1 MDVWIDMMICHGCKH
16 VRTRRNNS
24 KLKWLRCFLWIFYN
38 KIFTFCS
45 VVINVF
51 QKALDVFQ
59 QNLRCFSKKIPR
71 YVIQK
76 NLNVFQRRIAGLF
89 LPLSLVSFLLKSL
102 GFILVELGSEKSF
115 RQCRWQVA
123 RNRRRAPKKRIHRK
137 GIESSNQPLI
147 FRIMSLL

>member
-1 MDVWIDMMICHGCKH
+1 MDVWIDMMICHGCKHVAH

-38 KIFTFCS
+38 KISTFCS

-59 QNLRCFSKKIPR
+59 QNLRCFSKKVPW

-102 GFILVELGSEKSF
+102 GFIGGTGLGKKFSSMSVTSCAFAEGRQKKGFIEKELNHQTNHWFSG
-115 RQCRWQVA
+115 
-123 RNRRRAPKKRIHRK
+123 
-137 GIESSNQPLI
+137 
-147 FRIMSLL
+147 